1 MGLTGLPAALALHV
15 LSCSQLAPFPCG
27 SSPVRGVKPLRY
39 LRTAFP
45 TVCSKE
51 DHSSSCLVVGRFEE
65 VQGAWGLLNVQ

>member
-65 VQGAWGLLNVQ
+65 VQGARGLLNVQ